1 MHRLLIPFPLGLLA
15 TSFFF
20 DVAWMIFGRP
30 ELARVAWW
38 LIPGGV
44 LTALAAAVFGLL
56 DYRSIREGSGAK
68 KIGAL
73 HGIGNLFVIVLFAV
87 SWIVRDPAHPGVM
100 AVVLSGSAVVAM
112 IATGWL
118 GGQLANRLTP
128 EPG

>member
-20 DVAWMIFGRP
+20 DVAWLIFGRA

-44 LTALAAAVFGLL
+44 LSGLAAAVFGLL
-56 DYRSIREGSGAK
+56 DYRAIRQGSPAR
-68 KIGAL
+68 KIGTL
-73 HGIGNLFVIVLFAV
+73 HGIGNLLVIVLFAV
-87 SWIVRDPAHPGVM
+87 SWIIRDAAHPGSI
-100 AVVLSGSAVVAM
+100 AVALSGIAVAAM

-118 GGQLANRLTP
+118 GGQLANKLTP